1 MNAIT
6 AKEQYEF
13 FLDALN
19 SCGTF
24 LLQCPKEEIEYLL
37 FEEFNTARISFL
49 HENTL
54 SALQRAGF
62 INEEILQ
69 KSLKLAAMFAAME
82 DTPLWNVESVL
93 SEKAWHEI
101 FALAD
106 EIKELLPREVI

>member
-24 LLQCPKEEIEYLL
+24 LLQCPKEEIEYRL
-37 FEEFNTARISFL
+37 FEEFDTDRISFL

-54 SALQRAGF
+54 SKLQNAGL